1 MKTAIALNLRH
12 RYTDLLT
19 WLGISHVKKE
29 TKALFLKKKTNKSS
43 RTVDWTKS
51 AAYTWDRSQE
61 KVLSAEEVAWAL
73 GRDPENF
80 K

>member
-1 MKTAIALNLRH
+1 MKTAVTPNLRH

-19 WLGISHVKKE
+19 WLGISHAKKE
-29 TKALFLKKKTNKSS
+29 KKSLFLKKKKQEQPL
-43 RTVDWTKS
+43 TVDWSQS
-51 AAYTWDRSQE
+51 AACTWDRSKE